1 MAHRLDLIWEL
12 TVAGVD
18 HDVPVTP
25 GTNWGAA
32 LLTVHDLV
40 AVREILDDSAVA
52 ALLD

>member
-1 MAHRLDLIWEL
+1 MAHRLDHIWKL

-18 HDVPVTP
+18 YDVPITP